1 MSNYRRQSVP
11 GGTYFFTVTL
21 ADRQSGLLVEK
32 IPLLRR
38 AYAEACGR
46 LPFETVAIC
55 VLPDHLHAIWTLPN
69 GDSDYSQRWALI
81 KSRFSRALPKATSL
95 SASKYR
101 KREKGYGR
109 GVSGSIRYAMRMI
122 LPDTLITS
130 TSIPSS
136 MGWSIASRIGRFPVS
151 IGTLSEAFFR

>member
-11 GGTYFFTVTL
+11 GATYFFTVTL

-32 IPLLRR
+32 NPLLRR

-69 GDSDYSQRWALI
+69 SDSWALI
-81 KSRFSRALPKATSL
+81 KSRFPT
-95 SASKYR
+95 
-101 KREKGYGR
+101 
-109 GVSGSIRYAMRMI
+109 
-122 LPDTLITS
+122 
-130 TSIPSS
+130 
-136 MGWSIASRIGRFPVS
+136 RFPKPHP
-151 IGTLSEAFFR
+151 